1 MEQGIC
7 ADRSNVRSDVCMR
20 RVGRVFKSRA
30 KGERGAALIESAII
44 TPVLMMFIFGIFE
57 FGLAF
62 RDYLTVANATR
73 DAVREASVAGN
84 VGDTDYRMLRSI
96 RRAAAALPDDGLDV
110 IVIFKASG
118 PTADVPPSC
127 AAGSSQ
133 DDVCNVYT
141 SATLLLDET
150 QFGCQ
155 ETPTDPINSPDRF
168 WCPFDREVSAGTGLD
183 YVGIYIRSTHQYITG
198 LFGESITF
206 EDQMILKVEPQ
217 SQ

>member
-1 MEQGIC
+1 M
-7 ADRSNVRSDVCMR
+7 
-20 RVGRVFKSRA
+20 

-57 FGLAF
+57 FGFAF

-96 RRAAAALPDDGLDV
+96 RRAAAALPDDGLDL
-110 IVIFKASG
+110 IVIFRATG
-118 PTADVPPSC
+118 PTSTVPASC
-127 AAGSSQ
+127 AAGTST
-133 DDVCNVYT
+133 VGLCNVYT
-141 SATLLLDET
+141 SASLQLDET

-155 ETPTDPINSPDRF
+155 AVADGDLINSPDRF

-183 YVGIYIRSTHQYITG
+183 YVGIYIRSQHDYITG
-198 LFGESITF
+198 LFGDSITF
-206 EDQMILKVEPQ
+206 DDQMILKVEPQ